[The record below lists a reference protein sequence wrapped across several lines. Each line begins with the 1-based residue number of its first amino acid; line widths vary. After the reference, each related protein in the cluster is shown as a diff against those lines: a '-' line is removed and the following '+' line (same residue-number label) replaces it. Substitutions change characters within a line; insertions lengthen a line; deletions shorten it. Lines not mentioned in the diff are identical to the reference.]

1 MSTTIDS
8 RRATW
13 TMLVVVF
20 LAFLG
25 FGVLIPVVPLYAKH
39 FGASESVIGLLIAS
53 YALMQFIFSPVLG
66 RVSDRF
72 GRRSVLLWTIA
83 GNVLAYVVFALA
95 GNLLVLFVA
104 RALNGIMS
112 ANVAVA
118 QAYVADALP
127 EEDRA
132 KGFGLLGAAFGVGL
146 VFGPALGGVFS
157 SETVVLLISNAV
169 PSLAPVIT
177 PYSLPGFVT
186 AGLAAGNCLL
196 VARFLPATDAG
207 GNEASIRSNDAEKK
221 ASTDL
226 EKRDNG
232 ILRRLVDIRKLVRDR
247 LIFGLVI
254 SYALRSL
261 AYASMTS
268 MFVVF
273 TADIYGYGPTI
284 NGYILA
290 FVGVVVA
297 VTQGTVVDQVVSVI
311 GEYRAIIAGASVE
324 VVGLFLL
331 PAAPLLGDSLPRSVL
346 FEVHTLLTPR
356 LTALLF
362 IMALLAAGDAFTTV
376 SLNTVISLLSPEDR
390 QGANLGFV
398 QSGDGL
404 ARAVGPVAAGGLYAS
419 VGYWAPFVVGA
430 LVMVIVVPL
439 VFYVKQKDE
448 KMASELESD
457 PREYLEGGGPTDEDH
472 ESEACNV
479 LK

>member
-1 MSTTIDS
+1 MSTTIDTG
-8 RRATW
+8 RARW
-13 TMLVVVF
+13 TMLVIVF

-25 FGVLIPVVPLYAKH
+25 FGVLIPVVPLYAKR
-39 FGASESVIGLLIAS
+39 FGASEFVIGLLLAS
-53 YALMQFIFSPVLG
+53 YALMQFIFAPVLG
-66 RVSDRF
+66 RASDRF

-104 RALNGIMS
+104 RALNGVMS

-118 QAYVADALP
+118 QAYVADTLP

-132 KGFGLLGAAFGVGL
+132 KGFGLLGAAFGMGL

-157 SETVVLLISNAV
+157 SETVVLLVGDAI
-169 PSLAPVIT
+169 PSLAFVVT
-177 PYSLPGFVT
+177 PYSLPGFIT

-196 VARFLPATDAG
+196 VARFLPATGAG
-207 GNEASIRSNDAEKK
+207 GDEVSIRSNDGEGR
-221 ASTDL
+221 ASADV

-232 ILRRLVDIRKLVRDR
+232 MLRRLVGVRRLARDR

-254 SYALRSL
+254 SYALRSV

-273 TADIYGYGPTI
+273 TADVYGYGSTI

-290 FVGVVVA
+290 FVGIVVA
-297 VTQGTVVDQVVSVI
+297 LMQGAVVDQVVDTV

-331 PAAPLLGDSLPRSVL
+331 PVAPLLGDLLPRNAL
-346 FEVHTLLTPR
+346 FGVHTLLTPR

-376 SLNTVISLLSPEDR
+376 SLNTVVSMLSPDDR
-390 QGANLGFV
+390 QGESLGFV

-404 ARAVGPVAAGGLYAS
+404 ARAAGPIVAGGLYTS
-419 VGYWAPFVVGA
+419 VGYWAPFVVGG
-430 LVMVIVVPL
+430 LVMVLVIPVVL
-439 VFYVKQKDE
+439 RVKRKGE
-448 KMASELESD
+448 TTASKAESD
-457 PREYLEGGGPTDEDH
+457 PRKCQSHG
-472 ESEACNV
+472 
-479 LK
+479 